1 MLGED
6 LGRLF
11 RLCNSYFEYVLS
23 KVYVRQQMSNDFD
36 QIGVLCMA
44 IKSFIV
50 KFDTIECVSLLFGCC
65 NIKIWSYKLNQVIF
79 LERAWPVLSWNFRED
94 ILKI

>member
-11 RLCNSYFEYVLS
+11 SRLSNSYFEYVLS

-65 NIKIWSYKLNQVIF
+65 NIKIWSYKLSQVNF
-79 LERAWPVLSWNFRED
+79 SGESW
-94 ILKI
+94 

>member
-11 RLCNSYFEYVLS
+11 SRLSNSYFEYVLS
-23 KVYVRQQMSNDFD
+23 KVYVRQQMSNEFD
-36 QIGVLCMA
+36 QIGVLYMA

-65 NIKIWSYKLNQVIF
+65 NIKIWLYKLSQVNF
-79 LERAWPVLSWNFRED
+79 SGESW
-94 ILKI
+94 